1 LLSEKKRDGHSS
13 MAENG
18 YYDSPMKN
26 SLSNNAVRRTRKKAG
41 TAEVSDKQA
50 GENSLFRLP
59 KERCVFWLLEVAS
72 QQ

>member
-1 LLSEKKRDGHSS
+1 

-18 YYDSPMKN
+18 YYDRPMKN

-41 TAEVSDKQA
+41 TAEVADKQA
-50 GENSLFRLP
+50 GQNSLFTLP
-59 KERCVFWLLEVAS
+59 KERCVFWLLTVAS